1 MTTEEVR
8 LVKSAERTL
17 RILEVLGEARGPI
30 SVTEL
35 HKRTGYPRSSL
46 HQLLHTMIATG
57 WIEST
62 SEGALVGI
70 GSRALL
76 VGTAYLDRD
85 PALPFGIR
93 TLEKI
98 REETGY
104 TSHYARLDGGSVI
117 YLATRESLS
126 PHRATSRVG
135 RQLPAYA
142 TSLGKALLAELTLTE
157 VSLAV
162 PADPLPGLTP
172 HTVPNQVELA
182 IELEQTRQR
191 GYSLEREQNTLGLGC
206 IGVPVPYRIPA
217 TDAISCS
224 IPIDQCTDAEV
235 ERVAAIIREQ
245 VQLLATKLRA
255 EGIR

>member
-1 MTTEEVR
+1 MNTDEMR

-17 RILEVLGEARGPI
+17 RILEVLGDARGPM

-62 SEGALVGI
+62 NEGAMVGI

-85 PALPFGIR
+85 PALPHAIR
-93 TLEKI
+93 TLEAI
-98 REETGY
+98 REDTGY
-104 TSHYARLDGGSVI
+104 TSHYARLEGASVI
-117 YLATRESLS
+117 YLATRESIA
-126 PHRATSRVG
+126 PARATSRVG
-135 RQLPAYA
+135 RQLPAHA
-142 TSLGKALLAELTLTE
+142 TSLGKALLAELTATE
-157 VSLAV
+157 VSLEL
-162 PADPLPGLTP
+162 PSDPLPGLTAN
-172 HTVPNQVELA
+172 TVSTHAELA
-182 IELEQTRQR
+182 EELEATRRR

-206 IGVPVPYRIPA
+206 IGVSVPYRIPA

-224 IPIDQCTDAEV
+224 IPIARCTDEEV
-235 ERVAAIIREQ
+235 ARVAGIIRHH
-245 VQLLATKLRA
+245 VQQLATLLRS